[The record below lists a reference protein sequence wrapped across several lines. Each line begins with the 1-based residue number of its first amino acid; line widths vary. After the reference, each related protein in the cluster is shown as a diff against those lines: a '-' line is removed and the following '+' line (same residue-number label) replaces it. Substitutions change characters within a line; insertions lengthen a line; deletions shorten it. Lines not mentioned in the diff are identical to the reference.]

1 MGERLR
7 EPQLK
12 SKENTNLALITKPK
26 SRKVIRLY
34 QRQEWRLLLS
44 WEALTLQQEWAVFL

>member
-44 WEALTLQQEWAVFL
+44 W